1 VSLEVILYT
10 RIHCGLCE
18 EAADALR
25 ELEPEL
31 GFTLVERDIDADPA
45 LLRLYDERVPVVT
58 VGGREVA
65 AAPIDR
71 AALRRR
77 LAEVLTAPQSPS

>member
-1 VSLEVILYT
+1 MSRDVILYT
-10 RIHCGLCE
+10 RKHCGLCE

-25 ELEPEL
+25 ELEPQL
-31 GFTLVERDIDADPA
+31 GFALTERDIDADPA
-45 LLRLYDERVPVVT
+45 LLELYDARVPVVT

-71 AALRRR
+71 SALWEA
-77 LAEVLTAPQSPS
+77 LAGALA

>member
-1 VSLEVILYT
+1 VSREVILYA
-10 RIHCGLCE
+10 RLHCGLCE

-25 ELEPEL
+25 ALETEL
-31 GFTLVERDIDADPA
+31 GFTVIERDIDADPA

-71 AALRRR
+71 AALEQ
-77 LAEVLTAPQSPS
+77 ALTHAFA